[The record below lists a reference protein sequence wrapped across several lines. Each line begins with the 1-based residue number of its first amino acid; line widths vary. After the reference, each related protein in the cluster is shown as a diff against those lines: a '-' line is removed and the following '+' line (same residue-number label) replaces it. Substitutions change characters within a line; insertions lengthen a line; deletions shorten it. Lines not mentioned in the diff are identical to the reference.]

1 MVRSFAAALGMTLLA
16 LLCACASATGLRPGP
31 DGTPPSG
38 GLTML
43 YSQKPEAIL
52 EAAIRDLPQIGL
64 HVVEI
69 DPAGR
74 YLLAE
79 RGVNATSNGENVGIY
94 LVPGKD
100 GTSVTV
106 VSRRKTPTNVMARDY
121 TLPVHMQLGASL
133 GRQNQPRP

>member
-52 EAAIRDLPQIGL
+52 PQRGGGALP
-64 HVVEI
+64 
-69 DPAGR
+69 
-74 YLLAE
+74 
-79 RGVNATSNGENVGIY
+79 
-94 LVPGKD
+94 
-100 GTSVTV
+100 
-106 VSRRKTPTNVMARDY
+106 
-121 TLPVHMQLGASL
+121 ASL
-133 GRQNQPRP
+133 PRRL